1 MQEEKKEEM
10 TEGKEEMTPKKEEIP
25 LRERDI
31 TKMTAKEIVEA
42 VGGVEWDGVEV
53 NGEEP
58 EEIIEVRSWDD
69 V

>member
-10 TEGKEEMTPKKEEIP
+10 TEGKNEF
-25 LRERDI
+25 DG
-31 TKMTAKEIVEA
+31 MTAKEIVEA
-42 VGGVEWDGVEV
+42 LYGSEQDGVEV

-58 EEIIEVRSWDD
+58 EEVIEVRSWDD